1 MKKKI
6 TFKHILKNL
15 DAVITGTTLV
25 ACVIIVNLNVIMRY
39 MLSSP
44 LQWSEEIVTSLF
56 VWTFFQRAILIIRKR
71 LLSKWVPA
79 RKRRIG
85 SFICATKRVV

>member
-15 DAVITGTTLV
+15 DAVITGATLV

-39 MLSSP
+39 L
-44 LQWSEEIVTSLF
+44 
-56 VWTFFQRAILIIRKR
+56 R
-71 LLSKWVPA
+71 LRLPQA
-79 RKRRIG
+79 CPPR
-85 SFICATKRVV
+85 C

>member
-6 TFKHILKNL
+6 TFVYALIFLISLTFCFSGCQTSKK
-15 DAVITGTTLV
+15 
-25 ACVIIVNLNVIMRY
+25 
-39 MLSSP
+39 
-44 LQWSEEIVTSLF
+44 EIYL
-56 VWTFFQRAILIIRKR
+56 FQRAILIIRKR

-85 SFICATKRVV
+85 SFICATKRVG